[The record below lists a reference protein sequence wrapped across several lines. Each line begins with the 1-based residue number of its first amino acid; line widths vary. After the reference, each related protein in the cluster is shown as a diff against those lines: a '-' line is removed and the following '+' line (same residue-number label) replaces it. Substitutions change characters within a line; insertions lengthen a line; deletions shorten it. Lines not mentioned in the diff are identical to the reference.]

1 MPTTGWREAAKK
13 HRLESRR
20 TLAVRSVEHFRTGS
34 MVFVLPTGVDVERQT
49 DRDRLNEVVKDH
61 DDEASFLGD
70 KEQVGFFQMLLV
82 DLQEPIAAAWSS

>member
-1 MPTTGWREAAKK
+1 
-13 HRLESRR
+13 
-20 TLAVRSVEHFRTGS
+20 